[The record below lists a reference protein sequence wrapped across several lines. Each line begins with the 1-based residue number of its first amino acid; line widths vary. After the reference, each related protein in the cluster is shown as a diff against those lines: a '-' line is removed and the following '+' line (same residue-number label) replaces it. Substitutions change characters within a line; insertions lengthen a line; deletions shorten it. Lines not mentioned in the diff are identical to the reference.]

1 MADDQKRTERLTR
14 LVEPSTTAVVTMELQ
29 RGIVG
34 DKVMLPA
41 LAEACKERGT
51 VDRAGEVCA
60 AARAAGVRVVHC
72 TAEGRPDG
80 AGSTENCKIFAM
92 AAKARRE
99 HGVATAPGSE
109 GAKLMPQLGDDPR
122 DITIAR
128 LHGMTP
134 FTSTSLDQ
142 VLRNLGVRT
151 VVAVGV
157 SVNLGVFGLCL
168 SAVDLGYHVVLVRDA
183 VAGVPADY
191 ADAVIDSSLSF
202 LATLTTS
209 AELCSLWAP
218 G

>member
-1 MADDQKRTERLTR
+1 MADDQKRMERLAR

-41 LAEACKERGT
+41 LAEACRARGT

-109 GAKLMPQLGDDPR
+109 GA
-122 DITIAR
+122 
-128 LHGMTP
+128 
-134 FTSTSLDQ
+134 
-142 VLRNLGVRT
+142 
-151 VVAVGV
+151 
-157 SVNLGVFGLCL
+157 
-168 SAVDLGYHVVLVRDA
+168 
-183 VAGVPADY
+183 
-191 ADAVIDSSLSF
+191 
-202 LATLTTS
+202 
-209 AELCSLWAP
+209 
-218 G
+218 